1 MKNLILLLFMI
12 FLVSIQLHA
21 FEKFYNYY
29 EKGLS
34 YMQKRDYPRAIEEFK
49 SASSLEFKDVK
60 RKRTYGTRFIE
71 YFPHREMG
79 IAYYK
84 LGEAGNAK
92 KELEISIAFKKSK
105 KAKKYLTMINEGKSH
120 SIAMSK
126 SEEKPQEIKLPD
138 KIKQKKKPASTKKKS
153 NKKHKK
159 TKKSSKKTYYY
170 SQNKVP
176 TGALTYDP
184 SRVTQV
190 GSRLSVAVLP
200 FDNKEEELG
209 MAVTDKMITQLVNL
223 RRFRVIDRNSL
234 ESVMKEQSLGLSGMV
249 DEQTAVKV
257 GKLVGADVIIIGNV
271 ITQPKFAKVSARV
284 IDIETS
290 ETIVAKDAQT
300 TYPTLKNIEKLVED
314 VAIMIYNDLPL
325 VEGNIIKVEDNTI
338 YIDLGTT
345 EGLRRGTKC
354 VAFEEGEEIINP
366 VTKEILG
373 KKVKKLGEIIVEQVQ
388 NKMSIAKIISKEGS
402 IKTGDKIVVK

>member
-1 MKNLILLLFMI
+1 MKNNGKYLLLFFLI
-12 FLVSIQLHA
+12 FIGFARLHA

-34 YMQKRDYPRAIEEFK
+34 YMQKGDYYRAIEEFK
-49 SASSLEFKDVK
+49 SASSLEFKDAK

-84 LGEAGNAK
+84 LGEIDNAK
-92 KELEISIAFKKSK
+92 KELGISIAFKKSK
-105 KAKKYLTMINEGKSH
+105 KAKKYLAMLSDGKTPE
-120 SIAMSK
+120 IA
-126 SEEKPQEIKLPD
+126 
-138 KIKQKKKPASTKKKS
+138 KIKQKVEKQVIKKK
-153 NKKHKK
+153 NPKK
-159 TKKSSKKTYYY
+159 TKKVTHKATSKPKEEKTYYY

-200 FDNKEEELG
+200 FEAKDEELG
-209 MAVTDKMITQLVNL
+209 ASVTDKMVTQLVNL
-223 RRFRVIDRNSL
+223 RRFRVIERNAL

-249 DEQTAVKV
+249 DEKTAVKL
-257 GKLVGADVIIIGNV
+257 GKLVGADVIIIGTVTKN
-271 ITQPKFAKVSARV
+271 PKFAKVSGRV

-290 ETIVAKDAQT
+290 ETIVAKESQT
-300 TYPTLKNIEKLVED
+300 TYPTLKNIEKLVVN
-314 VAIMIYNDLPL
+314 VAVMIYNELPL
-325 VEGNIIKVEDNTI
+325 VEGNIVKVEDDVI
-338 YIDLGTT
+338 YIDVGSG
-345 EGLRRGTKC
+345 EGLRKGTKC
-354 VAFEEGEEIINP
+354 VAFQEGEEIINP
-366 VTKEILG
+366 VTKEVLG

-388 NKMSIAKIISKEGS
+388 TKMSIAKIISKEGS
-402 IKTGDKIVVK
+402 IKEGDKIVVK